1 MALCN
6 QSAAHAEGSVSV
18 NVVTDSELKG
28 HIDALLTGP
37 LLGKGTQAW
46 MVDLELFLPEVAAA
60 IPERLSNADFLLR
73 LWNDNPVTSTGSGSV
88 RIEPALQDPAF
99 VDWFCSQMT
108 QALPQDP
115 LLAEARLITLYNGL
129 VAQLRKRC
137 DRLPRL
143 KLNRV
148 LCAFYPEHF
157 TSLADLGRLR
167 ELHLELGGNRND
179 HPVQM
184 HKAIRQRTD
193 QALAKTDAPVTVTEV
208 TRICVPWLLYERLN
222 NDSAIDG
229 SALETPTQ
237 SGLVPLPARLR
248 RKGLTALG
256 GGLETLLSL
265 LPGIAEEVT
274 RDEFV
279 DLLRQNSPE
288 LRDSSV
294 NTMVNVVA
302 REFDLCKQEN
312 GIYRLSPRGSN
323 LLETQDPDELADH
336 LLTRVLGTD
345 HVIKALSGAP
355 HRRAELIE
363 LLQRV
368 NPGWTKPFAPSSLIN
383 WLRSLD
389 VITQAGSKSWQ
400 LTERGQRWAEMIAW
414 EPEFLS
420 GPAQTV
426 VELQETLTDSVELP
440 TLQTML
446 ERIQELAGKRLALS
460 STLISQLHAG
470 LWFHPVRH
478 FAVLT
483 GISGSGKTQL
493 ALNYALALGNTSS
506 HDSPRV
512 RVIPVQPGW
521 YDPSPLLGYVN
532 PVQESSYRTTPF
544 LELLLQAAEEPET
557 PFVAILDEMNLSH
570 PEQYM
575 APILSAMETHGWLDL
590 HQLGEDLSLVPQR
603 IRYPANLAIIGTL
616 NMDETTHGLSD
627 KVLDRACTLEFWE
640 IDVKAFPGW
649 ETTTLSAELKQVA
662 RTLLVGLSEALTPIR
677 LHFGWR
683 IIDDVLGY
691 LSFQQANGRADS
703 QALDDI
709 LYAKV
714 LPKLRGEH
722 SPRFVEALE
731 KVRAILQDHGM
742 KRCAEKVQSL
752 QTDLVETGS
761 ARFWR

>member
-1 MALCN
+1 M
-6 QSAAHAEGSVSV
+6 SVSV
-18 NVVTDSELKG
+18 VNDSELKG

-37 LLGKGTQAW
+37 FLGKGTQAW
-46 MVDLELFLPEVAAA
+46 MVDLELFLQEVATA
-60 IPERLSNADFLLR
+60 IPERLSDADFLLR

-99 VDWFCSQMT
+99 IDWFCSQMA
-108 QALPQDP
+108 QALPEDP

-129 VAQLRKRC
+129 VEQLRKRC

-148 LCAFYPEHF
+148 LCAFFPEHF

-229 SALETPTQ
+229 SALETPAQ

-265 LPGIAEEVT
+265 LPGIAEELT
-274 RDEFV
+274 RDEFI

-345 HVIKALSGAP
+345 HLIKALSGAP
-355 HRRAELIE
+355 QRRAELIE

-368 NPGWTKPFAPSSLIN
+368 NPGWTTPFAPSSLIN
-383 WLRSLD
+383 WLRSLG
-389 VITQAGSKSWQ
+389 VMTQAGSKSWQ
-400 LTERGQRWAEMIAW
+400 LTERGQRWAEMIDW
-414 EPEFLS
+414 EPELLS
-420 GPAQTV
+420 RPAQTV

-440 TLQTML
+440 TLQTL
-446 ERIQELAGKRLALS
+446 HERIQELAGKRLALS
-460 STLISQLHAG
+460 STLICQLHAG

-649 ETTTLSAELKQVA
+649 ETTTLSAELKQMA
-662 RTLLVGLSEALTPIR
+662 RALLVGLSEALAPVR

-691 LSFQQANGRADS
+691 LSFQQANGRADI

-722 SPRFVEALE
+722 SPRFIEALE
-731 KVRAILQDHGM
+731 KVQAILQDHGM
-742 KRCAEKVQSL
+742 RRCAEKVQSL